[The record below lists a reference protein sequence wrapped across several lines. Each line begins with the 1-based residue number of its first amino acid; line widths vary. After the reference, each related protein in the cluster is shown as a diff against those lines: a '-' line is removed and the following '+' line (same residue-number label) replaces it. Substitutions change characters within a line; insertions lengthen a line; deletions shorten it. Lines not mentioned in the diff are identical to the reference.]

1 MPAWCFLA
9 FSEVGIG
16 VRLGAC
22 DPGLAPRRRSI
33 YTTQGEGQ
41 IGMAKRDSIRGRGK
55 NIRLTPMT
63 PEKRRYLDQQAFL
76 ESRTGDF
83 YPKYVPYTED
93 QTIMACLAICES
105 HLWGYVNP
113 FSDEDYQELL
123 LDIGFWIQE
132 ALYVHYWE
140 AEPSLTWA
148 DFLALTQG
156 REDIME
162 AARRVLQYFHFR
174 CEPGMDVFEQW
185 DILNSG
191 APGNYDY
198 ASRKDLNPEESP
210 PLLVPIEELSAQ
222 VDSMVQLMEV
232 ALFIRKKEQHRSL
245 TWKNF
250 CAALEAEPGLTDV
263 LARVSAGSFP

>member
-1 MPAWCFLA
+1 
-9 FSEVGIG
+9 
-16 VRLGAC
+16 
-22 DPGLAPRRRSI
+22 
-33 YTTQGEGQ
+33 
-41 IGMAKRDSIRGRGK
+41 MAKRDSIRGRGK

-140 AEPSLTWA
+140 
-148 DFLALTQG
+148 
-156 REDIME
+156 
-162 AARRVLQYFHFR
+162 
-174 CEPGMDVFEQW
+174 
-185 DILNSG
+185 
-191 APGNYDY
+191 
-198 ASRKDLNPEESP
+198 PEGP
-210 PLLVPIEELSAQ
+210 QPRGKPT
-222 VDSMVQLMEV
+222 V
-232 ALFIRKKEQHRSL
+232 ACPH
-245 TWKNF
+245 
-250 CAALEAEPGLTDV
+250 
-263 LARVSAGSFP
+263 